1 MSGLIAIKSCAIVAA
16 MDRRALDRP
25 EGAVRRLA
33 AAHRWPARRRQ
44 EDVGRELAAALS
56 LTPGTVVHH
65 LKRLR
70 EAGLVES
77 QARPPYM
84 DYSLRIGRL
93 GRDRPGAAPTRH
105 ASRPA
110 NRRSRCGGRSGP
122 RAEEARTLRAFF
134 DGDRLLSIP
143 AQHSKRLTV
152 LRQLAE
158 TVFERKRK
166 YPEKEVNQLLAVRH
180 PDAAS
185 LRRYLVDEGFMARKN
200 SVYRLRPRRDWP
212 QRPGRDGADGSR
224 SAFARKRQAP
234 TPRTLPAS

>member
-1 MSGLIAIKSCAIVAA
+1 MDAELLTALKALSDASRLRIVGLLAEGKKMSV
-16 MDRRALDRP
+16 
-25 EGAVRRLA
+25 E
-33 AAHRWPARRRQ
+33 
-44 EDVGRELAAALS
+44 ELAAALS

-70 EAGLVES
+70 EAALVDS

-93 GRDRPGAAPTRH
+93 SQIGQELHRLAREQAGESTEPVERPEW
-105 ASRPA
+105 ASV
-110 NRRSRCGGRSGP
+110 
-122 RAEEARTLRAFF
+122 EEGRTLRAFF

-143 AQHSKRLTV
+143 AQHAKRLIV

-185 LRRYLVDEGFMARKN
+185 LRRYLVDEGFMTRKN
-200 SVYRLRPRRDWP
+200 SVYRLKPRRTWP
-212 QRPGRDGADGSR
+212 EPPGHVGGDGADHRSR
-224 SAFARKRQAP
+224 AKVRPETANA
-234 TPRTLPAS
+234 PAS

>member
-1 MSGLIAIKSCAIVAA
+1 MDAELLTALKALSDASRLRIVGLLAEGKKMSV
-16 MDRRALDRP
+16 
-25 EGAVRRLA
+25 E
-33 AAHRWPARRRQ
+33 
-44 EDVGRELAAALS
+44 ELAAALS

-70 EAGLVES
+70 EAELVDS

-93 GRDRPGAAPTRH
+93 GEIGQELHRLAREQAGESTEPMARPDWATEDEG
-105 ASRPA
+105 
-110 NRRSRCGGRSGP
+110 
-122 RAEEARTLRAFF
+122 RTLRAFF

-143 AQHSKRLTV
+143 AQHSKRLTI

-200 SVYRLRPRRDWP
+200 SVYRLKPRRTWP
-212 QRPGRDGADGSR
+212 TRPGGNGAGSGDQR
-224 SAFARKRQAP
+224 SRANVNAETANA
-234 TPRTLPAS
+234 PAS

>member
-1 MSGLIAIKSCAIVAA
+1 MDIELLTALKALSDASRLRIVGLLAEGRKMSV
-16 MDRRALDRP
+16 
-25 EGAVRRLA
+25 E
-33 AAHRWPARRRQ
+33 Q
-44 EDVGRELAAALS
+44 LAAALT

-77 QARPPYM
+77 QARPPYV
-84 DYSLRIGRL
+84 DYSLKVGRL
-93 GRDRPGAAPTRH
+93 GQIGAELHRMAHEQAGATAEPMARPEW
-105 ASRPA
+105 ASA
-110 NRRSRCGGRSGP
+110 DD
-122 RAEEARTLRAFF
+122 AHTLRAFF
-134 DGDRLLSIP
+134 EGDRLLSIP
-143 AQHSKRLTV
+143 AQHSKRLLV

-166 YPEKEVNQLLAVRH
+166 YPEKELNQLLAVRH

-212 QRPGRDGADGSR
+212 T
-224 SAFARKRQAP
+224 RKRPSDQRSRAKVKAE
-234 TPRTLPAS
+234 TANASAS